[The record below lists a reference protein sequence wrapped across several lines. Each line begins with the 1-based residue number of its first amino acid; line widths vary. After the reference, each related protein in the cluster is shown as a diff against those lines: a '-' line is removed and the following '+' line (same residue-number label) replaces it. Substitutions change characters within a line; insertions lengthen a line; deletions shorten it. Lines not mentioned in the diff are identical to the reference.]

1 MSGTLLTPPQTVALA
16 IGPVSGARTVMF
28 GRFDPSLGTVDAVI
42 LTIAGTASGTDFVQ
56 NLQVTP
62 AQVTGSLSGVLS
74 LLGPPTSVAPSG
86 EFIMSVSAT
95 ATQSATL
102 GANDPTNASVAN
114 RGTLA
119 LQSGPVN
126 TGTSLPLSALGRAT
140 FTGGGDIS
148 FAVSPSAF
156 TSSVSAGGNFFVQA
170 RAADAATVTLQYQYG
185 TVATLPPPPLSDGSL
200 FSGSTL
206 GFLDSGGP
214 IGFILASSPT
224 TTTPI
229 QTHTIVPTLTNW
241 QKSVSFTKFDPSLG
255 KLDAINVTII
265 GRVTTSLSIENL
277 GVASRVAGV
286 TTTSFVLSA
295 GVGGN
300 VVTTVTTAS
309 VGGSLAAF
317 DGAIDYA
324 GSSGLVAQTA
334 TTSSNSDFGTSLVA
348 DSDLAAFAG
357 LGTIDLSVMATAL
370 GKIYGPSDFSATL
383 GTQAG
388 AEIDL
393 SYGYE
398 PGVANPVRTVTNA
411 AAAACFAAGTR
422 ILTDRGERAIET
434 IAVGDRVIT
443 HRGDSVKVIWCG
455 RRAVVPSHHPA
466 PNDLH
471 PVRIAAHAFGEG
483 SPAREVLVS
492 PDHAIFADGVLIP
505 ASCLINGSSIILQPV
520 ARVVWHHIELTTHDV
535 VMAENLPAESYLDT
549 GNRAAFEG
557 PVMDVHPRFSGL
569 DALEIWQRHACAR
582 QVRHGPEL
590 DRVRARLAFQTIPNN
605 VPARSSVR

>member
-1 MSGTLLTPPQTVALA
+1 MTGTLLTALQTVALA
-16 IGPVSGARTVMF
+16 NGPVSGARTVSF
-28 GRFDPSLGTVDAVI
+28 GQFDPSLGTVDAVI
-42 LTIAGTASGTDFVQ
+42 LTISGTASGTDFVQ

-74 LLGPPTSVAPSG
+74 LLGPPTVVAPAG
-86 EFIMSVSAT
+86 EVIMSVSAT

-102 GANDPTNASVAN
+102 GANDPVNASVAN

-119 LQSGPVN
+119 LQSGVVSN
-126 TGTSLPLSALGRAT
+126 FASLTLSALGRAA

-156 TSSVSAGGNFFVQA
+156 TSSVAGGGNFYASVSV
-170 RAADAATVTLQYQYG
+170 ADAATVTLRYQYG
-185 TVATLPPPPLSDGSL
+185 TVATVAPPPLS
-200 FSGSTL
+200 
-206 GFLDSGGP
+206 SGGLFAGALTFVGNGVLSLP
-214 IGFILASSPT
+214 AIAFPSLRTTTQIQTQTIASS
-224 TTTPI
+224 
-229 QTHTIVPTLTNW
+229 LTNW
-241 QKSVSFTKFDPSLG
+241 QNSVSFTKFDPSLG

-265 GRVTTSLSIENL
+265 GRVTTSLSVENL
-277 GVASRVAGV
+277 GGVSSVAGV

-295 GVGGN
+295 TPGGN
-300 VVTTVTTAS
+300 VVTSVTTAS

-317 DGAIDYA
+317 DGTIDNA
-324 GSSGLVAQTA
+324 GPSGLVAQTA
-334 TTSSNSDFGTSLVA
+334 TTSSTGGFLSDNA
-348 DSDLAAFAG
+348 DLAAFAG

-370 GKIYGPSDFSATL
+370 GMVNGPSDFSATL
-383 GTQAG
+383 GTAAG

-393 SYGYE
+393 TYTYE
-398 PGVANPVRTVTNA
+398 PGVPNPVRIVTNSA
-411 AAAACFAAGTR
+411 QAACFAAGTR
-422 ILTDRGERAIET
+422 ILTDRGERAIEA
-434 IAVGDRVIT
+434 IVVGDRVIT
-443 HRGDSVKVIWCG
+443 HRSDSVKVIWCG

-549 GNRAAFEG
+549 GNRSAFEG

-590 DRVRARLAFQTIPNN
+590 DRVRARLARVSQGG
-605 VPARSSVR
+605 VGLRVGRM